1 MSHYGSTFSVAGMSS
16 STSSHHNPNLNNW
29 GNSNTGS
36 GLGSSTLGT
45 SSFGDSLSQSRSHYQ
60 SGYLMSASQA
70 NVRIEFLCTRTRSRL
85 TLPDQNLPQGNQ
97 RVDELPVVQTKA
109 KINQALLRGSADDFG
124 MDSMFE
130 NKNRQRQ
137 PLTDE
142 DAPPMQSVNDIPN
155 EAFSNHFQSKSSMSQ
170 PSMFSSTR
178 TRTPPAPR
186 SSSSAPLYVIVFGYP
201 ADKYSV
207 TVEYFKSLGDTTDAD
222 PNTEI
227 VNCFRIGYHDPGE
240 AMRAVRKNGEILGG
254 SWMVGAKWADPA
266 QAEAVI
272 RQPIHRSSHSGTLSR
287 EDLGSSNAMVVDEP
301 PPSQAA
307 PMVGTPIRL
316 APSASAF
323 RKTGATPKP
332 PNTPK
337 TTTPALPPS
346 GGPSPSKGLVGQ
358 VSDLIFGW

>member
-1 MSHYGSTFSVAGMSS
+1 MSLYGSTFSVAGMSS
-16 STSSHHNPNLNNW
+16 STGSHLNNW
-29 GNSNTGS
+29 GNSNAGS

-60 SGYLMSASQA
+60 SGYLMSSSQA
-70 NVRIEFLCTRTRSRL
+70 DTS
-85 TLPDQNLPQGNQ
+85 PQGNQ

-109 KINQALLRGSADDFG
+109 KINHALLRGSADDFG

-130 NKNRQRQ
+130 SKNRQRQ

-155 EAFSNHFQSKSSMSQ
+155 EAFSSHFQPKSSMSQ
-170 PSMFSSTR
+170 HSMFSSTR

-207 TVEYFKSLGDTTDAD
+207 TAEYFKSLGDTTDPD

-227 VNCFRIGYHDPGE
+227 VNCFRIGFHDPGE
-240 AMRAVRKNGEILGG
+240 ALRAVRKNGEILGG

-266 QAEAVI
+266 QAEALLG
-272 RQPIHRSSHSGTLSR
+272 QPVHRPSLSGTFPR
-287 EDLGSSNAMVVDEP
+287 EDSGPSNAMAVDD
-301 PPSQAA
+301 PSPAQAV
-307 PMVGTPIRL
+307 PMVGTPIKL

-332 PNTPK
+332 SLPQPK
-337 TTTPALPPS
+337 ASTLALPHS
-346 GGPSPSKGLVGQ
+346 GGISPSKGLVGQ

>member
-1 MSHYGSTFSVAGMSS
+1 MSLYGSTFSVAGMSS
-16 STSSHHNPNLNNW
+16 TSSSHHSPNLNNW
-29 GNSNTGS
+29 GNSNPGS
-36 GLGSSTLGT
+36 GLGSSTLGA

-70 NVRIEFLCTRTRSRL
+70 NNS
-85 TLPDQNLPQGNQ
+85 PQGNQ

-109 KINQALLRGSADDFG
+109 KINPALLRGSADDFG
-124 MDSMFE
+124 MGSMFE
-130 NKNRQRQ
+130 SKNRQRQ

-155 EAFSNHFQSKSSMSQ
+155 EAFSSHFQPKSSTNQ
-170 PSMFSSTR
+170 HSMFSSTR

-240 AMRAVRKNGEILGG
+240 ALRAVRKNGEILGG
-254 SWMVGAKWADPA
+254 SWMIGAKWADPA
-266 QAEAVI
+266 QAEALLG
-272 RQPIHRSSHSGTLSR
+272 QPIQRPSLSGALPR
-287 EDLGSSNAMVVDEP
+287 EDASASNAMAVDEP
-301 PPSQAA
+301 SPPQAV
-307 PMVGTPIRL
+307 PMVGTPIKL

-323 RKTGATPKP
+323 RRTGATTKPSTPQPKAAMP
-332 PNTPK
+332 T
-337 TTTPALPPS
+337 LPPS
-346 GGPSPSKGLVGQ
+346 GGASPSKGLVGQ

>member
-70 NVRIEFLCTRTRSRL
+70 N
-85 TLPDQNLPQGNQ
+85 NLPQGNQ

-130 NKNRQRQ
+130 YKNRQRQ

-155 EAFSNHFQSKSSMSQ
+155 EAFSNHFQSKVIPNSSMSQ

-266 QAEAVI
+266 QAEALI
-272 RQPIHRSSHSGTLSR
+272 RQPIHRSSLSGTLPR
-287 EDLGSSNAMVVDEP
+287 EDLGSSNAMAVDEP
-301 PPSQAA
+301 PPSQAV

-337 TTTPALPPS
+337 TATPTLPPS

>member
-1 MSHYGSTFSVAGMSS
+1 MSLYGSTFSVAGMSS
-16 STSSHHNPNLNNW
+16 STGSHLNNW
-29 GNSNTGS
+29 GNSNAGS

-60 SGYLMSASQA
+60 SGYLMSSSQA
-70 NVRIEFLCTRTRSRL
+70 DTS
-85 TLPDQNLPQGNQ
+85 PQGNQ

-109 KINQALLRGSADDFG
+109 KINHALLRGSADDFG

-130 NKNRQRQ
+130 SKNRQRQ

-155 EAFSNHFQSKSSMSQ
+155 EAFSSHFQLKVKSSVACLSSCQLTTSCFQSSMSQ
-170 PSMFSSTR
+170 HSMFSTR

-186 SSSSAPLYVIVFGYP
+186 SSSSAPLYVIIFGYP

-207 TVEYFKSLGDTTDAD
+207 TAEYFKSLGDTTDPD

-227 VNCFRIGYHDPGE
+227 VNCFRIGFHDPGE
-240 AMRAVRKNGEILGG
+240 ALRAVRKNGEILGG

-266 QAEAVI
+266 QAEALLG
-272 RQPIHRSSHSGTLSR
+272 QPVHRPSLSGTFTR
-287 EDLGSSNAMVVDEP
+287 EDSGPSNAMAVDD
-301 PPSQAA
+301 PSPAQAV
-307 PMVGTPIRL
+307 PMVGTPIKL

-332 PNTPK
+332 SLPQPK
-337 TTTPALPPS
+337 ASTLALPQS
-346 GGPSPSKGLVGQ
+346 GGTSPSKGLVGQ

>member
-1 MSHYGSTFSVAGMSS
+1 MSHYGSTFSVAGMPS
-16 STSSHHNPNLNNW
+16 STNSHHNPNLNNW
-29 GNSNTGS
+29 GNPSTGS
-36 GLGSSTLGT
+36 GLGTSTLGT

-70 NVRIEFLCTRTRSRL
+70 NTS
-85 TLPDQNLPQGNQ
+85 PQGNQ

-130 NKNRQRQ
+130 SKNRQRQ

-155 EAFSNHFQSKSSMSQ
+155 EAFSNHFQSKPSMSQ
-170 PSMFSSTR
+170 HSMFSSIR

-186 SSSSAPLYVIVFGYP
+186 TSSPAPIYVIVFGYP

-207 TVEYFKSLGDTTDAD
+207 TVEYFKSLGDTTDPD

-227 VNCFRIGYHDPGE
+227 VNCFRIGYHDSGE
-240 AMRAVRKNGEILGG
+240 ALRAVRKNGEVLGG
-254 SWMVGAKWADPA
+254 SWMVGAKWADAA
-266 QAEAVI
+266 QAEALLS
-272 RQPIHRSSHSGTLSR
+272 QPIHRPSLSGSFPREESGT
-287 EDLGSSNAMVVDEP
+287 SNAMLVDEP
-301 PPSQAA
+301 SPSQAT
-307 PMVGTPIRL
+307 PMVGTPIKL

-332 PNTPK
+332 STPQPK
-337 TTTPALPPS
+337 PTTMTLPPS
-346 GGPSPSKGLVGQ
+346 GGQSASKGLVGQ

>member
-16 STSSHHNPNLNNW
+16 STSSHHSPNLNNW
-29 GNSNTGS
+29 GNSNAGS

-70 NVRIEFLCTRTRSRL
+70 N
-85 TLPDQNLPQGNQ
+85 NLPQGNQ

-155 EAFSNHFQSKSSMSQ
+155 EAFSNHFQFKVIPNSSMSQ

-207 TVEYFKSLGDTTDAD
+207 TVEYFKSLGDTTEAD

-266 QAEAVI
+266 QAEALI
-272 RQPIHRSSHSGTLSR
+272 RQPIHRPSLSGTLPR

-301 PPSQAA
+301 TPSQAA
-307 PMVGTPIRL
+307 PIVGTPIRL

-337 TTTPALPPS
+337 TTTPILLPS